1 MAKKKDKQK
10 NLDKNMLSIA
20 IDSINAMFN
29 DFDSG
34 SEDELIAKTGKSRQ
48 ELYDFM
54 LEDDEVMS
62 SQEDLT
68 SSILAKQW
76 RIWYKDADENIIN
89 ALYKW
94 LKKHINTFADLAV
107 LARLNGYAVAEYVYE
122 NEPDENGLYL
132 IKSVL
137 SKDGELDKFK
147 PKRDG
152 RLIYTET
159 GHDDEVNQDVKFLLL
174 RSKAVPS
181 RPMGRMLILRA
192 YPAVLLRKR
201 GWSYFGQFIARY
213 AQPYVVGKQGGYANT
228 QQFTNEL
235 FRFLNGGA
243 VGLSADDDLNI
254 HQLSGGGEAFER
266 LEQMANARIQKLL
279 LGRVKNSELSVGSRS
294 AQETD
299 DEVRKQRIQSIL
311 DLMAQAIQHAID
323 AMLIVNEH
331 FGKPIKAP
339 QGIWFEYEEQ
349 TKVDKERAE
358 RDKLYCETGQVRL
371 TKDYLV
377 NIVGFEEQ
385 HIEMVENSVNQ
396 PSMPLSLKLSQSHDE
411 HHHNHDED
419 DEYQPDD
426 TIMQAKLQAIFDD
439 LNKSQSYAEF
449 EQKLAKLNLPDSGL
463 TDDLALQMTKEYI
476 KGLGLAGE

>member
-10 NLDKNMLSIA
+10 NFDRNMLSIA
-20 IDSINAMFN
+20 IDSINAIFN

-54 LEDDEVMS
+54 LEDDEVIEC
-62 SQEDLT
+62 QEDLT
-68 SSILAKQW
+68 SSVLAKQW

-94 LKKHINTFADLAV
+94 LKKHIDTFADLSV

-122 NEPDENGLYL
+122 SEPDENGLYL

-152 RLIYTET
+152 RLLY
-159 GHDDEVNQDVKFLLL
+159 GDDDVEANQDVKFLLL

-213 AQPYVVGKQGGYANT
+213 AQPYVVGKQGGYSDTAT
-228 QQFTNEL
+228 FTNEL

-266 LEQMANARIQKLL
+266 LEQMANKRIQKLIV
-279 LGRVKNSELSVGSRS
+279 GRVKNSELSVGSRS

-311 DLMAQAIQHAID
+311 DLMTQAIQHAID

-331 FGKPIKAP
+331 FGKPINAP
-339 QGIWFEYEEQ
+339 QGVWFEYEEQ

-358 RDKLYCETGQVRL
+358 RDKLYCDTGQVKL
-371 TKDYLV
+371 TEDYMIDV
-377 NIVGFEEQ
+377 VGFEKH
-385 HIEMVENSVNQ
+385 HIKMVEQTPSQ
-396 PSMPLSLKLSQSHDE
+396 TSMPLSLKLSQSHD
-411 HHHNHDED
+411 HHHNHDDD

-426 TIMQAKLQAIFDD
+426 KIMQAKLQAIFDD

-449 EQKLAKLNLPDSGL
+449 EQKLAKLNLPDGGL
-463 TDDLALQMTKEYI
+463 IDDLALQMTKQFV
-476 KGLGLAGE
+476 KGLAGVEHG